1 MKANEKTKANLESVL
16 LEFRVEAGMPRPGI
30 LEIYTRRYPQF
41 ARELT
46 DYAVDWLLEEALEV
60 EASRDQPSGAS
71 SPVVS
76 KAISHLYNGMRERE
90 AAKNR
95 AARSANVSGNNPF
108 VGLPVLRKHE
118 ICAQLGIDMTI
129 FAKLQNRL
137 IDPITIPRKF
147 LGQLAEA
154 LQQTRDAVIGHLQLS
169 SVVTAD
175 DFKAEGKPSAASQ
188 KQRFEEAVRASSLNE
203 EQKRALLED

>member
-46 DYAVDWLLEEALEV
+46 DYAVDWLLEEALAV
-60 EASRDQPSGAS
+60 EAPSAQTSNAS

-76 KAISHLYNGMRERE
+76 RALSHLYNGMRERE
-90 AAKNR
+90 AAKKM
-95 AARSANVSGNNPF
+95 AARSANVSGHNPF
-108 VGLPVLRKHE
+108 LALPAPRKHE
-118 ICAQLGIDMTI
+118 ICAELGIDMTI

-137 IDPITIPRKF
+137 IDPLTIPRKF
-147 LGQLAEA
+147 LGRLAAA
-154 LQQTRDAVIGHLQLS
+154 LQRTMDDIVGHLQLS
-169 SVVTAD
+169 SLVTAD
-175 DFKAEGKPSAASQ
+175 DFKAEGKPAAPSR
-188 KQRFEEAVRASSLNE
+188 KQRFEDAVRASSLD
-203 EQKRALLED
+203 EQSKRALLED